1 MKQPWLVLGVLM
13 ACVPNGKLLSKLSAE
28 QATSVCEEYAQ
39 RTIVCGDEDAQEVY
53 VFGGDCD
60 SARAPADCE
69 ATVGD
74 YRDCQEAVEE
84 LSDED
89 FCSAESDPAACVPLL
104 GEDCVRL

>member
-1 MKQPWLVLGVLM
+1 MKRSLLGFGFLM
-13 ACVPNGKLLSKLSAE
+13 ACVPGGKLLADLSDE

-39 RTIVCGDEDAQEVY
+39 RTIVCGDEDAQDIY

-60 SARAPADCE
+60 NAGAPATCG

-89 FCSAESDPAACVPLL
+89 FCAAESDPAACHPLL
-104 GEDCVRL
+104 GVDCLRS